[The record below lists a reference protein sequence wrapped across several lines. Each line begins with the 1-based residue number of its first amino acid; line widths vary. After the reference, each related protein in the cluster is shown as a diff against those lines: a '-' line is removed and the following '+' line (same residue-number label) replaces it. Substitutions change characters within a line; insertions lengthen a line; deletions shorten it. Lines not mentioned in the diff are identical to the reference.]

1 MEFAYLL
8 RKVVTLFEHV
18 KSLKCL
24 QHLVLNILCDANV
37 FLLLD
42 VQCDFFVL
50 TEEFLVQV
58 FRS

>member
-1 MEFAYLL
+1 M
-8 RKVVTLFEHV
+8 TLFEHV